1 MFTFSAKK
9 ICISGGIAGVIMA
22 IIVSIGREVA
32 NSEKQALYE
41 ENKLLNKDN
50 IYFLNS
56 DVVKLVIKNQKLR
69 EEYKKQKDE

>member
-1 MFTFSAKK
+1 
-9 ICISGGIAGVIMA
+9 MA

-56 DVVKLVIKNQKLR
+56 DVVKLAIKNQKLR
-69 EEYKKQKDE
+69 EENKKQKEELQNYNCFRRLISNELNP

>member
-1 MFTFSAKK
+1 
-9 ICISGGIAGVIMA
+9 MA

-69 EEYKKQKDE
+69 EEYKKQKEELQNYNCFRRLISNELNP

>member
-1 MFTFSAKK
+1 
-9 ICISGGIAGVIMA
+9 MA

-69 EEYKKQKDE
+69 EEYKKQKEELLNYKWFRRLISNELNP